1 VLFEEVGSLYRV
13 EDDGAVPDVVLRVCG
28 CLEHQFSVSVRAKP
42 HHVGL
47 ALVLL
52 VQLAVPAHQLDRS
65 VPEVR
70 GEALEA
76 KLHDEVIE
84 PRVRP

>member
-1 VLFEEVGSLYRV
+1 
-13 EDDGAVPDVVLRVCG
+13 
-28 CLEHQFSVSVRAKP
+28 
-42 HHVGL
+42 
-47 ALVLL
+47 
-52 VQLAVPAHQLDRS
+52 